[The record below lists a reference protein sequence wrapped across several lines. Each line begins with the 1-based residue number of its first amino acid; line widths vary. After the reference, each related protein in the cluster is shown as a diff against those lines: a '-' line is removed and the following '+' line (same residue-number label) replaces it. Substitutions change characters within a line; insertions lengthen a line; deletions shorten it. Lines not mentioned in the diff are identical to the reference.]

1 MTTST
6 SHYSPIAV
14 WNVPDQFKNIYSHA
28 VEIPAGKRLL
38 FVSGQIG
45 IAPDGTIKSGFLEQ
59 CEQAMDNVEALLS
72 AAEMSKVN
80 IVKITYFLTRVED
93 QPDLGEVRRQ
103 RWASAEPPS
112 VTTVVVAALARPEY
126 LIEIEVIAAA
136 L

>member
-6 SHYSPIAV
+6 SRHNPTTV
-14 WNVPDQFKNIYSHA
+14 WNVPDKFKNIYSHA

-45 IAPDGTIKSGFLEQ
+45 VARDGIIKSGFLEQ
-59 CEQAMDNVEALLS
+59 CEQSMDNVEELLS

-80 IVKITYFLTRVED
+80 IVKITYFLARIED
-93 QPDLGEVRRQ
+93 QSDLGEVRRQ
-103 RWASAEPPS
+103 RWASAEPPA
-112 VTTVVVAALARPEY
+112 VTTVVVLALARPEY